1 MSWKKT
7 CETEERFQ
15 FIEDWKQKDW
25 NFTELCDRFEVSR
38 KTGYKWLERYQ
49 AEGLDGLQER
59 SRAPLW
65 HPNQVVPEVAEA
77 LAETRDVHPSWGPVK
92 LKAYLE
98 REAPEIVWPA
108 ASTIGVILAERGLV
122 VPRKRRRRGAGS
134 AASGVVAA
142 AGPNAVWS
150 VDFKGW
156 FRCGCGARCDPLT
169 ISDAFSRF
177 VLRCQAL
184 TGEKTALVHPVF
196 QAAFQEYGLPER
208 MRSDNGPPFAA
219 PGLAGLSELA
229 VWWIKLGIH
238 PERITP
244 GRPSENGRHERMHRV
259 LKQETAQPP
268 AEDLRAQQHQFDR
281 FRQEYNYQRPHEALG
296 LQVPGDLYVP
306 SPRGYPSRLPEIAY
320 PGAYHVRW
328 VGPCG
333 TMRWASGKV
342 FVSKALAGEP
352 VGLEAVAEGRWRLWF
367 SFYELGEFDERQMA
381 IQRVRQRPAAPPI
394 RDLGVSAAPREARP

>member
-7 CETEERFQ
+7 CAIEERFQ
-15 FIEDWKQKDW
+15 FIEDWKQKEW
-25 NFTELCDRFEVSR
+25 NFTELCDRYEVSR

-49 AEGLDGLQER
+49 AEGLDGLQEQ

-65 HPNQVVPEVAEA
+65 HPNQVVAEVAEA
-77 LAETRDVHPSWGPVK
+77 LVGARDMHPSWGPVK
-92 LKAYLE
+92 LKAFLE
-98 REAPEIVWPA
+98 REAPEVVWPA

-122 VPRKRRRRGAGS
+122 IPRKRHRRGAGVP
-134 AASGVVAA
+134 ASEIVEAP
-142 AGPNAVWS
+142 GPNAVWS

-156 FRCGCGARCDPLT
+156 FRCGCGVRCDPLT

-184 TGEKTALVHPVF
+184 MGEKTALVHPVF

-238 PERITP
+238 PERIRP

-268 AEDLRAQQHQFDR
+268 AEDLRAQQRGFDR
-281 FRQEYNYQRPHEALG
+281 FRQEYNYQRPHAALG
-296 LQVPGDLYVP
+296 LKVPADFYRP
-306 SPRGYPSRLPEIAY
+306 SPRPYPSRLAEITY
-320 PGAYHVRW
+320 PDSYEVRW

-333 TMRWASGKV
+333 TMRWANEKI
-342 FVSKALAGEP
+342 FVSKVLAGEP
-352 VGLEAVAEGRWRLWF
+352 VGLEAVGEGRWRLWF
-367 SFYELGEFDERQMA
+367 SFYELGELGERQGA
-381 IQRVRQRPAAPPI
+381 IRGVRRQPAARPAPEV
-394 RDLGVSAAPREARP
+394 RS